1 MKRIFVALSFLFLV
15 ACGVTAFLWQQKL
28 DGAISDAN
36 IVRMADNHYRVTR
49 LNSDNISFYDMDD
62 SGALTERGSV
72 PRGDVRYLKMKW
84 VDDTSFFISYP
95 IWNVGYGTLS
105 DGILWWHD
113 KTTLSA
119 LIGQNISIYSVSHFD
134 VSPQNSVLFCGTGT
148 IPHSDG
154 TRDRM
159 AFVGEIDR
167 AGNLLQWKM
176 DTRMNNVEFKQM
188 QDDGFIV
195 QWQLDKPD
203 ADSEGFDK
211 LVQKFDW
218 QGGLQYEHT
227 LVGEQDF
234 KLALTDRIY
243 IANRANQQESVSVYT
258 WNNEKLFDFPV
269 TSNLF
274 SAFGHMKQTGSNELL
289 LSVYYDVEKR
299 TLDGQLLWHSAL
311 EGKEPADY
319 SMYLDD
325 GSNASVVNNYQ
336 SAVTGG
342 GIDIRREENGSV
354 LFKGYGDVTDVH
366 HIRFQIFQPEQGK
379 KKIIKQKGDIIHY
392 RVESCAFWC
401 SGEIY
406 NVEPGVCR
414 VYDLELLE
422 NGGLITL
429 TSDCV
434 DQQPENL
441 VITRY

>member
-1 MKRIFVALSFLFLV
+1 MKRIFVALTFFGLV

-28 DGAISDAN
+28 DGAIWDAD
-36 IVRMADNHYRVTR
+36 IVKMADNRYRVTR
-49 LNSDNISFYDMDD
+49 LNNANINFYDIDD
-62 SGALTERGSV
+62 KGSLTERGSV
-72 PRGDVRYLKMKW
+72 TRGDARYLSMKW
-84 VDDTSFFISYP
+84 VDDTSFFISHA
-95 IWNVGYGTLS
+95 IWDVGYGTMS
-105 DGILWWHD
+105 DGILWRHD

-119 LIGQNISIYSVSHFD
+119 LIGQNISISTAAHFD
-134 VSPQNSVLFCGTGT
+134 VSSRNSVLFNGGGSVTR
-148 IPHSDG
+148 SDG
-154 TRDRM
+154 TREGM
-159 AFVGEIDR
+159 AFVAEFDR

-176 DTRMNNVEFKQM
+176 DTRMNAVEIKQM

-218 QGGLQYEHT
+218 QGGLQFEHT
-227 LVGEQDF
+227 LLGEQDF
-234 KLALTDRIY
+234 KLALTDKVY
-243 IANRANQQESVSVYT
+243 IADRANQQESVSVYS

-299 TLDGQLLWHSAL
+299 TLDGQLLWHSEL

-336 SAVTGG
+336 SFVTGG

-366 HIRFQIFQPEQGK
+366 NIRFQIFQPEQGK

-392 RVESCAFWC
+392 RVDSCAFWC
-401 SGEIY
+401 SGDIY

-422 NGGLITL
+422 SGGLIAL